1 MAGMQPTFGP
11 RHEKTC
17 LRGFA
22 NNKGADQPAH
32 PRRLIS
38 AFVIHYLESIIS
50 KIATDEISVFYLVS
64 LAVETGLSLTLL
76 EDPEDRFSRDEAH
89 LIPPH

>member
-1 MAGMQPTFGP
+1 MEQSDLGPQCLLYGP
-11 RHEKTC
+11 RRDKTS

-38 AFVIHYLESIIS
+38 AFIIRLLESIIS
-50 KIATDEISVFYLVS
+50 KLDSRE
-64 LAVETGLSLTLL
+64 
-76 EDPEDRFSRDEAH
+76 FS
-89 LIPPH
+89 IF